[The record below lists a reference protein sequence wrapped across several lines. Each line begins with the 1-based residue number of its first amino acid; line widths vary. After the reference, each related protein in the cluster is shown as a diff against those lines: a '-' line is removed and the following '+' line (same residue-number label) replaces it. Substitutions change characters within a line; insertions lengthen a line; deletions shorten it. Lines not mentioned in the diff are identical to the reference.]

1 MNIMKPSLG
10 TAAALTFLAAGGC
23 GLISSDVFRVTFDL
37 PTQTYTF
44 DTAQWGNLPPAAQGA
59 TFPSVTCQTDNDCCT
74 LGTVAGLNCTTTPLV
89 CKSSACAAEIPE
101 SISTTINLAMQ
112 VGSLSKY
119 ASLGNISISSITYT
133 VSNNTLNVD
142 LPPLN
147 IYLAPMDVTDPTD
160 PRAQLFGTTEA
171 IPAGTDPTAMVQRV
185 SNASAIFQT
194 FTANLSTPFNFIAA
208 TTVEIAAGTP
218 VPNGQV
224 TISVTGTISA
234 QP

>member
-10 TAAALTFLAAGGC
+10 TAAALTFLAVGGC

-44 DTAQWGNLPPAAQGA
+44 DTAQWGNLPPGQVPAVPC
-59 TFPSVTCQTDNDCCT
+59 TTDADDCCT
-74 LGTVAGLNCTTTPLV
+74 LGMAAGFNCTTTPLV